1 MYTSVKSLSQPL
13 FFCALFSIFI
23 GHQESYAKGKS
34 CASCYCEK
42 SSRKSSKKKHRS
54 SRKQTLRFQPSA
66 VVSVL
71 DDLYVG
77 INGSAIPPVESDF
90 IQAKGGNSTYG
101 EITPGAL
108 TAILQRLAITK
119 KDVLYDLGSGTG
131 KVVMQSYLEFPFKKV
146 VGIELSAQRYKHAQH
161 ALEGL
166 KARGLVDKKRSISF
180 IEGDIVGT
188 PYADATVVYLCST
201 CFSDDLMT
209 KLAEK
214 FSHLKKGARIVTL
227 KQIPHPSKYKL
238 ELIDESRQAM
248 SWSTP
253 EGSPVYIYKKTK

>member
-1 MYTSVKSLSQPL
+1 MYTSIKSLSQPL
-13 FFCALFSIFI
+13 FFCALVSIFV
-23 GHQESYAKGKS
+23 GHQESYARAKS
-34 CASCYCEK
+34 CATCCSEK
-42 SSRKSSKKKHRS
+42 SSQKSSKKKHHR
-54 SRKQTLRFQPSA
+54 SRKQALRFQPSA

-71 DDLYVG
+71 DELYSG
-77 INGSAIPPVESDF
+77 ISGSMIPHAESDF

-146 VGIELSAQRYKHAQH
+146 VGIELSAQRYNQAQR
-161 ALEGL
+161 ALYGL
-166 KARGLVDKKRSISF
+166 KSRGLVDKKRSISF
-180 IEGDIVGT
+180 IEGDIVET

-214 FSHLKKGARIVTL
+214 FSRLKKGARIVTL
-227 KQIPHPSKYKL
+227 KQIPHPNKYKL